1 MDIKHIH
8 ITCFICRC
16 IPDAF
21 SRPILIG
28 DDPDPPSSFP
38 SSLSFPLPPPPQ
50 TCFLS
55 TSSSIPPQICVP
67 YTGWDFAVLSSLGRA
82 CCLLSTK
89 EGLDL
94 KGGFTATQLPDGR
107 RGLLFTGSPR
117 VCNLAELKV
126 GEEGERKGRKG
137 FQGGGRGEEEGTEPT
152 AALQR
157 RGVGGDGQVVMPR

>member
-1 MDIKHIH
+1 M
-8 ITCFICRC
+8 
-16 IPDAF
+16 
-21 SRPILIG
+21 
-28 DDPDPPSSFP
+28 
-38 SSLSFPLPPPPQ
+38 
-50 TCFLS
+50 
-55 TSSSIPPQICVP
+55 
-67 YTGWDFAVLSSLGRA
+67 LSSLGRA

-137 FQGGGRGEEEGTEPT
+137 FQGGGKRGGRGDGTHGGSSEEG
-152 AALQR
+152 
-157 RGVGGDGQVVMPR
+157 RGWGRTGSDA